1 MYSSRN
7 PTFADFSI
15 TLKKNKKGEWK
26 KKPEG
31 FPDDWLNITTKIK
44 ILKASEKISRVV
56 HVSTS
61 TAVWTTVGCC
71 ASWHMLG
78 AAQLW
83 VTGSGNPLVKARLSP
98 GRLFL

>member
-31 FPDDWLNITTKIK
+31 FPDDWLNTTTKIK
-44 ILKASEKISRVV
+44 ILKGCEKNQTIL
-56 HVSTS
+56 TGKINNL
-61 TAVWTTVGCC
+61 TVLDFDLM
-71 ASWHMLG
+71 S
-78 AAQLW
+78 
-83 VTGSGNPLVKARLSP
+83 SYN
-98 GRLFL
+98 